1 MDNYCDK
8 MKELIENIEHFK
20 QTDIVVVESVEDRV
34 YTYHDIYEKAN
45 KIGSY
50 LKNEHISEILIC
62 AENSLELFLVYF
74 AAMFYNITV
83 IPIDPEKSS
92 DEIKL
97 IREIHSSAIFFTR
110 EEIKTILMDSQ
121 TSILEIKG
129 ITDVDLKRTYLITYT
144 SGSTGQPKGVKH
156 SVENLFLA
164 ALEFGIAMQYD
175 SNIIMCHVMPM
186 TYMAG
191 VLNTIFLP
199 YIMGGKIVLMER
211 FSMKSAFCFWKMVER
226 YQVNTFWL
234 SPTMLRILDILDAK
248 GSMQEY
254 LHKVDAKVS
263 VGTAPLDNIL
273 RLKIEQ
279 KYNIKIYQS
288 YGLSETLF
296 VSTEMPGVSRSN
308 NSSGKLLSGVQ
319 TDFTSDNELLISVPW
334 MFQGYVNSDINEN
347 KFYNSGDIAK
357 IINEELFIN
366 GRKKELIIKG
376 GFNINP
382 RNIENILV
390 EKGMA
395 EECSVLSIPIKGEE
409 NIICCYTGEKVYDIY
424 SVNTIIQ
431 NTLGKKYC
439 IDFLEKMKSIPKNL
453 NGKIDK
459 KKLKYEMEKKYGN

>member
-191 VLNTIFLP
+191 VLNTIF
-199 YIMGGKIVLMER
+199 YH
-211 FSMKSAFCFWKMVER
+211 
-226 YQVNTFWL
+226 
-234 SPTMLRILDILDAK
+234 ILWE
-248 GSMQEY
+248 G
-254 LHKVDAKVS
+254 
-263 VGTAPLDNIL
+263 
-273 RLKIEQ
+273 RL
-279 KYNIKIYQS
+279 Y
-288 YGLSETLF
+288 
-296 VSTEMPGVSRSN
+296 
-308 NSSGKLLSGVQ
+308 
-319 TDFTSDNELLISVPW
+319 
-334 MFQGYVNSDINEN
+334 
-347 KFYNSGDIAK
+347 
-357 IINEELFIN
+357 
-366 GRKKELIIKG
+366 
-376 GFNINP
+376 
-382 RNIENILV
+382 
-390 EKGMA
+390 
-395 EECSVLSIPIKGEE
+395 
-409 NIICCYTGEKVYDIY
+409 
-424 SVNTIIQ
+424 
-431 NTLGKKYC
+431 
-439 IDFLEKMKSIPKNL
+439 
-453 NGKIDK
+453 
-459 KKLKYEMEKKYGN
+459 

>member
-1 MDNYCDK
+1 
-8 MKELIENIEHFK
+8 
-20 QTDIVVVESVEDRV
+20 
-34 YTYHDIYEKAN
+34 
-45 KIGSY
+45 
-50 LKNEHISEILIC
+50 
-62 AENSLELFLVYF
+62 
-74 AAMFYNITV
+74 
-83 IPIDPEKSS
+83 
-92 DEIKL
+92 
-97 IREIHSSAIFFTR
+97 
-110 EEIKTILMDSQ
+110 
-121 TSILEIKG
+121 
-129 ITDVDLKRTYLITYT
+129 
-144 SGSTGQPKGVKH
+144 
-156 SVENLFLA
+156 
-164 ALEFGIAMQYD
+164 MQYD

-191 VLNTIFLP
+191 ILNTIFLP

-254 LHKVDAKVS
+254 LHKVNVKVS

-296 VSTEMPGVSRSN
+296 VSTEMPGLSRSS

-319 TDFTSDNELLISVPW
+319 IDFTSDNELRISVPW

-382 RNIENILV
+382 RDIENILV

-395 EECSVLSIPIKGEE
+395 EECR
-409 NIICCYTGEKVYDIY
+409 Y
-424 SVNTIIQ
+424 
-431 NTLGKKYC
+431 
-439 IDFLEKMKSIPKNL
+439 
-453 NGKIDK
+453 
-459 KKLKYEMEKKYGN
+459 